1 MKKNVAVLMGGYS
14 SEYEIS
20 IKSGDTIFEN
30 IDKTKYNVFKVII
43 KTDSWFMRDEK
54 NVNHKILKDDFS
66 VLIGDKKI
74 NFDIAFIMIHGSPG
88 EDGIIQS
95 YLESL
100 GIAYTGCNSEISKLT
115 FNKNNCKNELQ
126 KFDIPM
132 AKSIILK
139 LDDFIDFENIIK
151 KIGIPCFVK
160 ANESGSS
167 YGVFKVNKKN
177 ELTKAIENAFKY
189 DSEILIESFLD
200 GKEVSVGVM
209 KFKNEIKVFGIT
221 ELVTENDFFDYEAK
235 YEGKSIE
242 ITPANITYEQ
252 KKRVT
257 NIVKKIY
264 SKLEM
269 KGFSRSEFIFVNNIP
284 YFLEINSIPG
294 MTKESILP
302 QQLSKI
308 DISIEEIVNESIEQ
322 AIK

>member
-74 NFDIAFIMIHGSPG
+74 NFDIAFIMIHGCPG

-139 LDDFIDFENIIK
+139 LDDFIDCENIIK

-177 ELTKAIENAFKY
+177 ELNKAIENAFKY

>member
-308 DISIEEIVNESIEQ
+308 EISIEEIVNESIEQ

>member
-139 LDDFIDFENIIK
+139 LDDFIDCENIIK

>member
-43 KTDSWFMRDEK
+43 KTGSWFMRDEK